1 MFSNSFRL
9 FKNIERWSDLNS
21 RSCVYSSII
30 VMINYSKLQN
40 ITSPLGLNK
49 DLPRAA
55 PGTRLQWLSGLRR
68 RVQKRHWNYTAQGSG
83 LGWAGDEK
91 NCVFSPAAVFRFNPQ
106 IYANTIFS
114 GPSQHSNFVHLYLY
128 LCCMPEHHSLQCGTG
143 VSSNTSALPPPSPH
157 AVSTLSTKYKEAAG
171 FWKTFIELL
180 NVSIRDRG
188 LYASL

>member
-1 MFSNSFRL
+1 M
-9 FKNIERWSDLNS
+9 
-21 RSCVYSSII
+21 YSSII

-55 PGTRLQWLSGLRR
+55 PGTRHPATVTVWTQERAKKTLKLYSSGVR
-68 RVQKRHWNYTAQGSG
+68 AGAG
-83 LGWAGDEK
+83 AGDEK
-91 NCVFSPAAVFRFNPQ
+91 NSVFSPAAVFRFNPQ

-128 LCCMPEHHSLQCGTG
+128 LCFMPEHHSLQCGTG

-171 FWKTFIELL
+171 F
-180 NVSIRDRG
+180 
-188 LYASL
+188 